1 MTTLAPMMTTM
12 SPVLGY
18 SNDPTQAEYTAQ
30 NNPLL
35 VTLAP
40 ILATKKKS
48 MSALEILLIAIA
60 VAVGVITLCVLLS
73 VSKK

>member
-1 MTTLAPMMTTM
+1 MTTLVPVTTM

-18 SNDPTQAEYTAQ
+18 SNDPSQAEYTTGTTA
-30 NNPLL
+30 PLL

-40 ILATKKKS
+40 LIAKKKT

-60 VAVGVITLCVLLS
+60 IAVGVVTLCVLLS

>member
-1 MTTLAPMMTTM
+1 MTTLVPVTTM
-12 SPVLGY
+12 PPVLGY
-18 SNDPTQAEYTAQ
+18 SNDPTQAEYSSTTA
-30 NNPLL
+30 PLL

-40 ILATKKKS
+40 ILNPKKKS

-60 VAVGVITLCVLLS
+60 ISVGILTLCVLLS